1 MWCFSLMEE
10 ERTNRGNDLGF
21 VCYRKP
27 IEISPLLTGEIFA
40 FPGNDYH
47 QAWADLGLVL
57 NIFPTS
63 YRRTLAPTGKSEGI
77 YPVNC
82 GVKKKNI
89 GGLGLNRPPL
99 GAGARRCHC
108 TR

>member
-1 MWCFSLMEE
+1 MTWGL
-10 ERTNRGNDLGF
+10 
-21 VCYRKP
+21 YAKP
-27 IEISPLLTGEIFA
+27 IEILSVFTDKFFRIPT
-40 FPGNDYH
+40 GNDYH